1 MNRVCLIGRLT
12 NKPELRQTNS
22 NLALT
27 RFTLAV
33 NRNFSN
39 SQGQRE
45 ADFITIVAWRKQAE
59 NICRY
64 LDKGSLISVEGRIQ
78 TGSFDGQ
85 DGQRRYTTEIIADQV
100 NFLESRSQSQARSNN
115 GYSSMEQPSF
125 DNYNEP
131 PVQNNVD
138 IDNDPFASFGD
149 SVSLDDNFLD

>member
-1 MNRVCLIGRLT
+1 MNGVCLIGRLT

-22 NLALT
+22 NLAVT

-85 DGQRRYTTEIIADQV
+85 DGQRRYTTEVVADQV

-115 GYSSMEQPSF
+115 NFAPMNEPSF

-138 IDNDPFASFGD
+138 IDNDPFSSFGD

>member
-22 NLALT
+22 NLAVT

-85 DGQRRYTTEIIADQV
+85 DGQRRYTTEIVADQV

-115 GYSSMEQPSF
+115 SYSSMEQPSF
-125 DNYNEP
+125 DSYNEP

>member
-22 NLALT
+22 NLAVT

-78 TGSFDGQ
+78 TRNFTGQ
-85 DGQRRYTTEIIADQV
+85 DGVRRFVTEVVCDNIQ
-100 NFLESRSQSQARSNN
+100 FLEPKQSTGASNTSYYE
-115 GYSSMEQPSF
+115 YSPYDMPQQPRQPQQPKK
-125 DNYNEP
+125 EP
-131 PVQNNVD
+131 FNDIQNQFGITD
-138 IDNDPFASFGD
+138 DDLPF
-149 SVSLDDNFLD
+149 

>member
-22 NLALT
+22 NLAVT

-85 DGQRRYTTEIIADQV
+85 DGQRRYTTEIVADQV

-138 IDNDPFASFGD
+138 IDNDPFDSFGD
-149 SVSLDDNFLD
+149 IVSLDDNFLD

>member
-22 NLALT
+22 NLAVT

-33 NRNFSN
+33 NRNFCN